1 MEKPDNINIVKKD
14 WQDNIFILLFTY
26 I

>member
-14 WQDNIFILLFTY
+14 WQDNIFILSFTY